1 VLAVTGDGSFLMHS
15 QEIETAVREQLPL
28 TVLVWEDSGYGL
40 IEWKMRL
47 ETGKVSNVRFTNP
60 EITQYAASFGATGYH
75 VTQAADLLPTLR
87 KALDDDG
94 VSIVVAP
101 VDYAE
106 NINLTDH
113 LGALTDPL

>member
-1 VLAVTGDGSFLMHS
+1 
-15 QEIETAVREQLPL
+15 
-28 TVLVWEDSGYGL
+28 
-40 IEWKMRL
+40 
-47 ETGKVSNVRFTNP
+47 
-60 EITQYAASFGATGYH
+60 